1 MQRCKLCKFVLLVY
15 IDIKGK
21 MVNKNISKYGNKFT
35 SENARYYQKKGVM
48 ARKENKKEALTLQQL
63 AYTILNSECNDAE
76 GLEVVKE
83 VFPNIKGK
91 ITNNLA
97 MLARV
102 AKEAK
107 KGNIES
113 IKALYNWGLGYLVAL
128 PYLNLEGLLNS
139 IDTTSNKL
147 QEYIQDVSLFSGDEI
162 SNLVKAN
169 DHLMRIT
176 AFKIK
181 LFDYGFNLISKEVKA
196 QEYQKEVE
204 RDPLGLEQA
213 FRTSNHIA
221 IEFDD

>member
-1 MQRCKLCKFVLLVY
+1 MKTAEQVRNNLR
-15 IDIKGK
+15 K
-21 MVNKNISKYGNKFT
+21 M
-35 SENARYYQKKGVM
+35 
-48 ARKENKKEALTLQQL
+48 
-63 AYTILNSECNDAE
+63 ILNDC
-76 GLEVVKE
+76 
-83 VFPNIKGK
+83 
-91 ITNNLA
+91 
-97 MLARV
+97 AR
-102 AKEAK
+102 
-107 KGNIES
+107 
-113 IKALYNWGLGYLVAL
+113 AL

-169 DHLMRIT
+169 EHLMKIT

-181 LFDYGFNLISKEVKA
+181 LFDYGFDLINKEV
-196 QEYQKEVE
+196 EYQKEVE